1 MAKVALHKKRQGLA
15 RLTGSLLIAI
25 LPMISVAQPATP
37 IEQSQTNADKDLQSV
52 SSDTPKTAPKAKEN
66 TVTPPVEKQQQV
78 SNKRFKPSERISED
92 LSVAFPVDI

>member
-15 RLTGSLLIAI
+15 RHIGSLLIAT
-25 LPMISVAQPATP
+25 LPMVSVAQPVTP
-37 IEQSQTNADKDLQSV
+37 TEQSQTNAEKDLQSV
-52 SSDTPKTAPKAKEN
+52 SNNLPKTAPKATKN
-66 TVTPPVEKQQQV
+66 SVTPSVEKQQQA

>member
-37 IEQSQTNADKDLQSV
+37 IEQSQTNADKDLQPV
-52 SSDTPKTAPKAKEN
+52 SSYTPKTAPKAKEN